1 MENNRALSPEVK
13 SLFESVK
20 GQVKEYNNSFEILTR
35 EMKNLER
42 QRVSVVDAMALLT
55 TRVEEK
61 IQNLQEIHDSAIK
74 ELDETTEKAENLR
87 GELLEVQRVRIQL
100 QEQSESITKYI
111 LELQGA
117 INEFRYKSDKEL
129 AQTIAM
135 IEQKVEDEL
144 EKESQKIEVRL
155 SMKVKQLETKVQTNE
170 QRLMHLNENTKKD
183 FRVMSNE
190 VEGVKSDSSR
200 LSQITDEL
208 NNAILLQND
217 ELETSFSQRYKQLE
231 RHILT
236 VIDKV
241 EEIESSGGGG
251 GGKPKDDFDDWG
263 ESDIGSV
270 SSIADKLKGLGGGGG
285 STTKSLASS
294 GDNSALAKDVKSIA
308 QKLDK
313 LIAESE
319 TIVEKATFTEKKGN
333 LALYIAGGSLV
344 GMIILFII
352 ILSK

>member
-20 GQVKEYNNSFEILTR
+20 GQVKDYNNSFEILTR

-42 QRVSVVDAMALLT
+42 QRVTVVDAMTMLT
-55 TRVEEK
+55 ERVEDK
-61 IQNLQEIHDSAIK
+61 IRNLQEIHDSAIR

-100 QEQSESITKYI
+100 QEQSESISKYI

-183 FRVMSNE
+183 FRMMANE
-190 VEGVKSDSSR
+190 VEGVKSDTSR
-200 LSQITDEL
+200 LTQISDEL
-208 NNAILLQND
+208 NNAILLQSD
-217 ELETSFSQRYKQLE
+217 DLETSFSQKYKQLE

-251 GGKPKDDFDDWG
+251 GKAKDDFDDWG

-270 SSIADKLKGLGGGGG
+270 SSIADKLKGLGGGG
-285 STTKSLASS
+285 SSSSKSLASS
-294 GDNSALAKDVKSIA
+294 GDNSALAKDVKNIA

-313 LIAESE
+313 LISESE

>member
-20 GQVKEYNNSFEILTR
+20 GQVKDYNNSFEILTR

-42 QRVSVVDAMALLT
+42 QRVTVVDAMTMLT
-55 TRVEEK
+55 QRVEDK
-61 IQNLQEIHDSAIK
+61 IKNLQDIHDSAIK

-100 QEQSESITKYI
+100 QDQSESISKYI
-111 LELQGA
+111 LELQAA
-117 INEFRYKSDKEL
+117 INEFKYKSDKEL

-183 FRVMSNE
+183 FRAMANE
-190 VEGVKSDSSR
+190 VEGVKSDTSR
-200 LSQITDEL
+200 LTQISDEL

-217 ELETSFSQRYKQLE
+217 ELETSFSQKYKQLE

-241 EEIESSGGGG
+241 EDMESSGGTG
-251 GGKPKDDFDDWG
+251 GGKAKDDFDDWG

-270 SSIADKLKGLGGGGG
+270 GSIADKLKGLGGG
-285 STTKSLASS
+285 SKSSSSSLSS
-294 GDNSALAKDVKSIA
+294 GDSSNLAKEVKTIT

-313 LIAESE
+313 LINESE

>member
-13 SLFESVK
+13 SLFDAVK
-20 GQVKEYNNSFEILTR
+20 GQVKDYNNSFEILTR

-42 QRVSVVDAMALLT
+42 QRVTVVDAMTLLT
-55 TRVEEK
+55 QRVEDK

-100 QEQSESITKYI
+100 QEQSESISKYI

-183 FRVMSNE
+183 FRMMANE
-190 VEGVKSDSSR
+190 VEGVKSDTSR
-200 LSQITDEL
+200 LSQISDEL

-217 ELETSFSQRYKQLE
+217 DLETSFSQKYKQLE

-241 EEIESSGGGG
+241 EEIESNGG
-251 GGKPKDDFDDWG
+251 GGKAKDDDFDDWG

-270 SSIADKLKGLGGGGG
+270 GSIADKLKGLGGGGSG
-285 STTKSLASS
+285 ASKSLASS

-313 LIAESE
+313 LMTESE

-333 LALYIAGGSLV
+333 LALYIAGASLV